1 VAASN
6 SGTAAI
12 AAQELFTADR
22 LRVYTSDDPIGV
34 ELGAALKNIVAIA
47 AGIVDGLGFES
58 TDNMKGALVTRGL
71 AEITR
76 LGVRMGAK
84 AETFAG
90 LSGVGDL
97 VTTCLSKHSRNR
109 YVGEQIGRGRKLND
123 VLAGMTMVAEGVTT
137 TQAALRLAAQYQVD
151 MPIAQ
156 AVHAVLFEGVPANEA
171 LTQLMSRPASP
182 EIRR

>member
-1 VAASN
+1 
-6 SGTAAI
+6 
-12 AAQELFTADR
+12 
-22 LRVYTSDDPIGV
+22 VYTSDDPIGV

-58 TDNMKGALVTRGL
+58 TDNMKGALLTRGL

-76 LGVRMGAK
+76 LGVRLGAK

-97 VTTCLSKHSRNR
+97 VTTCLSRHSRNR
-109 YVGEQIGRGRKLND
+109 YVGEQVGRGRSLED
-123 VLAGMTMVAEGVTT
+123 VLRGMTMVAEGVTT
-137 TQAALRLAAQYQVD
+137 TEAALRLAKAHDVD
-151 MPIAQ
+151 MPIAR
-156 AVHAVLFEGVPANEA
+156 AVGSVLFDKVPAAEA
-171 LTQLMSRPASP
+171 LTQLMTRPAKP